1 MKESFVF
8 YQEYQEIFAELT
20 PEECKSL
27 LMAIFEYQKD
37 GSIPELDRTL
47 KLLFI
52 QIKQDLDRNNNKW
65 EVTKQ
70 KRSEAGKKGMA
81 NRWNKNITND
91 NNVIE
96 DITKITNITVN
107 DNVNVNV
114 NDNVNN
120 NSSTSK
126 YIDYYNNNMGT
137 LIAPATA
144 ERLDD
149 YYNDFK
155 ESEADDIICKAIDE
169 AVEHNARTP
178 KYIYATLDR
187 WIKQG
192 LKSLSEIKND
202 KLIFMEKKD
211 KSPPKKLNFN
221 YTQNDFSDVEL
232 NELYEN

>member
-8 YQEYQEIFAELT
+8 YQEYEEIFAELT
-20 PEECKSL
+20 AEECKSL
-27 LMAIFEYQKD
+27 LMAIFEYQKN
-37 GSIPELDRTL
+37 GTIPELDRTL

-81 NRWNKNITND
+81 NRWKNITND
-91 NNVIE
+91 NNDNNVIS

-107 DNVNVNV
+107 DNVDVDVNV
-114 NDNVNN
+114 NDI
-120 NSSTSK
+120 SSTSSK

-144 ERLDD
+144 ERLND
-149 YYNDFK
+149 YYNDFDPF
-155 ESEADDIICKAIDE
+155 EADNIICQAIDE
-169 AVEHNARTP
+169 AVEHNARSP

-187 WIKQG
+187 WINQG
-192 LKSLSEIKND
+192 FKTLTEIKND
-202 KLIFMEKKD
+202 KLKFKEKKG
-211 KSPPKKLNFN
+211 KSPPKRLEFN
-221 YTQNDFSDVEL
+221 YTQQPFDAEL